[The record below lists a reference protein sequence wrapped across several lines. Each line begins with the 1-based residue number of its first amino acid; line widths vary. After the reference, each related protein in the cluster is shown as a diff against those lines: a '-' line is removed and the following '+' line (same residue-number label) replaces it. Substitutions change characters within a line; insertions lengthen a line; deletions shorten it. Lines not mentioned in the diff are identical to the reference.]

1 MNHSSADSFPKGN
14 GEIEKLLS
22 NKFID
27 LLRKKKII
35 IWQALL

>member
-1 MNHSSADSFPKGN
+1 MNYSSVDLFLKGN

-35 IWQALL
+35 IW